1 MDITPEDV
9 YELTDCVDINQFL
22 DKIPNNVELLC
33 IHMNIRS
40 VIKNFESLEQCIMSS
55 SRAIDVIMLTEVN
68 LSYSLSNI
76 YQIKGYMMYTELRK
90 SKKGGGIIIYIKNKH
105 KFNIKHYKTQYCESL
120 LGTIHTPTRY
130 SAVLCCIYRPPSS
143 SKHLF
148 VKELDTLLCK
158 IPRLE
163 DLYILGDINIDL
175 RSSRPIKEIYNTTMY
190 THGLVCGINEYTRI
204 ELTKNGLSKSCIDH
218 IYARPRSL
226 DVYTAALGTALADH
240 RTVALAVTTI
250 MNRSTREDSKYI
262 KRYDHKKLIKS
273 LNEIDWEPAKI
284 TICPYKIYKC
294 IINNIQK
301 CYENSTVKVKTSIN
315 KNRYNNTWINN
326 KILKACEYRDKLF
339 QNWIGDPSNR
349 ILKQQYNSSRNYANK
364 LIRNFKN
371 QKLRQDITNSKNNPR
386 ALWQILN
393 ELTGRTK
400 TLADTIIINALE
412 KNNTSIT
419 DIAENFALCFKNSV
433 KDMPNCNIKL
443 LNRETYADVPKVSC
457 RFQKL
462 TAKSALKEIRSI
474 NTNKAPGIDRIRAQ
488 DLKAIGTKI
497 ADVIAH
503 FINESVRQGKYPNEL
518 KTGIVRPIH
527 KKGSQNI
534 YENYRPITILSA
546 IDKIVEKAIAKQINT
561 FYSNNNIITNKQY
574 GFQPKKSTTQL
585 LSQFTDSIYK
595 HLNDKKHIL
604 IVFIDYSKA
613 FDTLKHDTLL
623 AKLNDC
629 GIQGPLN
636 KWCKNY
642 LEERSYV
649 VKIRDTLSTKTK
661 TSEGTAQGSVLG
673 PLHYITYVND
683 VVNTVKNCE
692 VYQFAD
698 DTCLI
703 AADGNIDLA
712 VKKLQIDFTQLTK
725 WSHDAGLVLNADKT
739 KLMYVSSSQNR
750 KPHSLKLIAHNHNCL
765 HSDLTNCSCAPVEV
779 VSQQKYLGLVIDSRL
794 KWTEHINHV
803 CDKLRA
809 MLAKFRLVKNK
820 IPFPILLLLYK
831 ALVETTI
838 HYGLSSY
845 GRTSKS
851 HLDQIYNLQV
861 RFLKTIVPDKIK
873 NKYKNN
879 YHQLF
884 YHCNTIPIYDK
895 VKYILL
901 CDHFFNDSF
910 KTFVYRSNKTRS
922 ASNTIL
928 NLPSYNNLY
937 GKAMLQ
943 YQIPKLINELPATV
957 KSQISN
963 QNIKNKL
970 KQHYLSLV
978 LLA

>member
-273 LNEIDWEPAKI
+273 LNEIDWKPAKI

-462 TAKSALKEIRSI
+462 TSKSALKEIRSI

-649 VKIRDTLSTKTK
+649 VKIRDTLS
-661 TSEGTAQGSVLG
+661 
-673 PLHYITYVND
+673 
-683 VVNTVKNCE
+683 
-692 VYQFAD
+692 
-698 DTCLI
+698 
-703 AADGNIDLA
+703 
-712 VKKLQIDFTQLTK
+712 
-725 WSHDAGLVLNADKT
+725 LVLNADKT
-739 KLMYVSSSQNR
+739 KLMYVCSSQNR
-750 KPHSLKLIAHNHNCL
+750 KSHSLKLIAHNHNCL

-809 MLAKFRLVKNK
+809 MLAKFRL
-820 IPFPILLLLYK
+820 

-910 KTFVYRSNKTRS
+910 KTFVYRCNKTRS